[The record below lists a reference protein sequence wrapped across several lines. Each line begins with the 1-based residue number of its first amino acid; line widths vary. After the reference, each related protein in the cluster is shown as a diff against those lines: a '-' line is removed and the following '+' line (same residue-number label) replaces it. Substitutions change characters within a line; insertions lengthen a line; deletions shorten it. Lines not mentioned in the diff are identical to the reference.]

1 MINNKTKSNK
11 QIFFDIDRP
20 SEDIKNFRAVEV
32 MIFLALFLM
41 SSVVA
46 KSKEA
51 ESENIKIET
60 SIERNKIR
68 NSFRDYSIHDHCSIQ
83 LVCKNVNHIKP
94 GTCHFT

>member
-60 SIERNKIR
+60 SIERNKIG
-68 NSFRDYSIHDHCSIQ
+68 DYSIHDHDHCSIQ